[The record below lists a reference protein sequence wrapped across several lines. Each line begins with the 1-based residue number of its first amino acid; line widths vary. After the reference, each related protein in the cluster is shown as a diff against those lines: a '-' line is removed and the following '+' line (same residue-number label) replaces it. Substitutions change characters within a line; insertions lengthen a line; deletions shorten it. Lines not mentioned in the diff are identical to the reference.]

1 MENFINTI
9 NSIVWSNFLV
19 GLFLVAGVYFSIR
32 TGFVQVR
39 QVKEMSKLA

>member
-39 QVKEMSKLA
+39 QVK